1 MKSFKPTVLT
11 GCLSILAL
19 TSAGSSFAAE
29 IPQGKIT
36 GSAIV
41 HTETSMKLAI
51 ENAWTAF
58 PKTLTGGNDF
68 NGLLKDAPKLSGK
81 APVLV
86 FVHGSGGI
94 NPQIKLFQKWLAET
108 LGVASIMLDSMQL
121 LDRMKYSSPIPPEEY
136 EKVHA
141 LRASEL
147 KAAVYYVSKAP
158 WFDGRLAIAGTSEGG
173 VTVARYQAAANAP
186 KEKARIIFSWSCED
200 NYHVTAHRTAIPND
214 LPVLNVMSATDKF
227 FSASNPYIGN
237 KAAVGHC
244 GKALANNPNAEIVLI
259 PKAPHTLLNLTQ
271 THEVVEGFLK
281 DRLLK

>member
-94 NPQIKLFQKWLAET
+94 NPQIKLFQK
-108 LGVASIMLDSMQL
+108 
-121 LDRMKYSSPIPPEEY
+121 
-136 EKVHA
+136 
-141 LRASEL
+141 
-147 KAAVYYVSKAP
+147 
-158 WFDGRLAIAGTSEGG
+158 
-173 VTVARYQAAANAP
+173 
-186 KEKARIIFSWSCED
+186 
-200 NYHVTAHRTAIPND
+200 
-214 LPVLNVMSATDKF
+214 
-227 FSASNPYIGN
+227 
-237 KAAVGHC
+237 
-244 GKALANNPNAEIVLI
+244 
-259 PKAPHTLLNLTQ
+259 
-271 THEVVEGFLK
+271 
-281 DRLLK
+281 